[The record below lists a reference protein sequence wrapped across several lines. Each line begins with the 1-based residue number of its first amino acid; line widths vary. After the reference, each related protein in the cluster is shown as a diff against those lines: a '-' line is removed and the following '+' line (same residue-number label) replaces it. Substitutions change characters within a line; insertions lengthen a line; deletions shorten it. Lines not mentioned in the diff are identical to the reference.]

1 MPKVLIS
8 DSMSDLAKKTLEN
21 INIDVDVKTDLS
33 EEELIK
39 IINDYDALIVR
50 SATKVTKKI
59 INSGK
64 NLKVIGRAGAGV
76 DNIDLISAK
85 ENNVLV
91 MNTPGANANAT
102 AEHTLA
108 LILSLIRN
116 IPIANTSTHNGKWE
130 KKNFKGIELSKKT
143 IGIIGFGNVSI
154 NLCKLLNG
162 FDMNIIAFSNSLINR
177 KKEFPNIKSVSLEEL
192 ISNSDIITMHCK
204 ATKDGKPLINI
215 DHFRK
220 MKKTA
225 YIINAARGN
234 IINEN
239 DLNTALNEN
248 LITGAAIDVFSKE
261 PAESN
266 VLFNNP
272 KVVLTPHIAAS
283 TKEAQVNVA
292 KMISE
297 QIGHY
302 LLNKEQVNIVK

>member
-1 MPKVLIS
+1 
-8 DSMSDLAKKTLEN
+8 
-21 INIDVDVKTDLS
+21 
-33 EEELIK
+33 
-39 IINDYDALIVR
+39 
-50 SATKVTKKI
+50 
-59 INSGK
+59 
-64 NLKVIGRAGAGV
+64 
-76 DNIDLISAK
+76 
-85 ENNVLV
+85 
-91 MNTPGANANAT
+91 
-102 AEHTLA
+102 
-108 LILSLIRN
+108 
-116 IPIANTSTHNGKWE
+116 
-130 KKNFKGIELSKKT
+130 
-143 IGIIGFGNVSI
+143 
-154 NLCKLLNG
+154 
-162 FDMNIIAFSNSLINR
+162 
-177 KKEFPNIKSVSLEEL
+177 
-192 ISNSDIITMHCK
+192 
-204 ATKDGKPLINI
+204 
-215 DHFRK
+215 

-297 QIGHY
+297 QIGNY